1 MDTENTSEKY
11 FDELLSRIR
20 DIRSSE
26 RSAQAKIAEVMATT
40 IDYSVGTA
48 YGWLQNLY
56 LTIGREALAERL
68 ANYIVLEAEGRA
80 MGHVP
85 MTMKDFGE
93 CVDRILDNRT
103 MEQKI
108 YQNPSYQ
115 GVPLYAKEDDEHYAC
130 LPEELK
136 GFKGL
141 SMILKVEDMERMMD
155 TFCSVNTHY
164 RRAYAILADL
174 DKQVMECMESG
185 KFPLWIDIPY
195 KEDGDALFEF
205 SHFEL
210 DLSEPDPRYRTLYV
224 VYRYDNTAS

>member
-1 MDTENTSEKY
+1 
-11 FDELLSRIR
+11 
-20 DIRSSE
+20 
-26 RSAQAKIAEVMATT
+26 
-40 IDYSVGTA
+40 
-48 YGWLQNLY
+48 
-56 LTIGREALAERL
+56 
-68 ANYIVLEAEGRA
+68 

-141 SMILKVEDMERMMD
+141 SMILKVEDMERMTD